1 MPRKTSRK
9 FSSSFMIPPLQ
20 QIASTQAQSRFTYSR
35 NSFPFKIVPDFLLAG
50 YGITNAVEKF
60 MMQARIYLG

>member
-1 MPRKTSRK
+1 
-9 FSSSFMIPPLQ
+9 MIPPLQ